1 MRQAGAFR
9 WRRLVLLCLTA
20 NLALG
25 MSAGPASA
33 AYQASVY
40 DNKTAFTTCAGIN
53 TTIPQ
58 QLRALAVDGFRYML
72 YAPSAFEATTF
83 TAATV
88 LSRVAN
94 DQGFYVHSHGDRYT
108 AGWGFREDRGS
119 CTQGI
124 VTANQIMSLRTLA
137 PSTAVKSANVVIAST
152 CHLGESASTF
162 PGAFGIEKA
171 RSTSDGTNY
180 QGPRFFLGYVGTAW
194 TSDMLTFE
202 TWFWKYVKTGH
213 GLGESFGLA
222 LRNAPM
228 SGLTVPNW
236 WGTYTYSGVPIP
248 STPCTRCR

>member
-1 MRQAGAFR
+1 MRH
-9 WRRLVLLCLTA
+9 RRTPGWHRILPLL
-20 NLALG
+20 LALG
-25 MSAGPASA
+25 AATAAAGPAAA
-33 AYQASVY
+33 AYQGSVY

-58 QLRALAVDGFRYML
+58 QLRALAMDGFRFML
-72 YAPSAFEATTF
+72 YAPSSYEASTF

-88 LSRVAN
+88 LSRVPA
-94 DQGFYVHSHGDRYT
+94 DQGFYVHSHGDHYT
-108 AGWGFREDRGS
+108 TGWGFREDNGT
-119 CTQGI
+119 CTQKI
-124 VTANQIMSLRTLA
+124 VTADQIVALRTL
-137 PSTAVKSANVVIAST
+137 PGTTAVRSANVVIAST

-194 TSDMLTFE
+194 TNDMLSFE
-202 TWFWKYVKTGH
+202 TWFWKYVKSGH
-213 GLGESFGLA
+213 GLGESFQLA
-222 LRNAPM
+222 LRSAPM

-248 STPCTRCR
+248 SVPCTRCR